1 MQLFTV
7 QDLASETFLK
17 PFSMKT
23 DRDAKDGF
31 AHVINEPE
39 TPYNKHPED
48 YILMSIGSFDERT
61 GILSVSDKK
70 TIARAIELKAKKLTN
85 EEISEKASE
94 LINELEG
101 EE

>member
-1 MQLFTV
+1 MQVFTV

-17 PFSMKT
+17 PFTMKT

-48 YILMSIGSFDERT
+48 YILMSIGDFDERT
-61 GILSVSDKK
+61 GVLQVHDKK
-70 TIARAIELKAKKLTN
+70 VIARAINLVSKKLTKN
-85 EEISEKASE
+85 EISEKASE
-94 LINELEG
+94 LINEIDG